1 VKRQTWKVQVGHGI
15 GALGMWMAALVPG
28 VAEACPACAREGNSS
43 AVAWLIGGMIVAPL
57 LLGGAIVAT
66 ARTLPPDDRER
77 PR

>member
-1 VKRQTWKVQVGHGI
+1 
-15 GALGMWMAALVPG
+15 
-28 VAEACPACAREGNSS
+28 
-43 AVAWLIGGMIVAPL
+43 MIVAPL